1 MSFAKISWN
10 MNNVCNSKKKS
21 GNFSIIRGI
30 REHIDY
36 QKCPPERYQPKL
48 VMSNDYYQ
56 CQFRKSGCS
65 EEGQVKYNMAE
76 TTTNDT
82 KCRCDYTRSY
92 AFVEKPRNTCYC
104 IPSEEDCS
112 CYLNKCHKEQKLD
125 TGNYIYTVNLPDSML
140 K

>member
-1 MSFAKISWN
+1 
-10 MNNVCNSKKKS
+10 MNNVCNSKKNS